1 MTDTPA
7 DVVDLPPA
15 PQPGRLVPEG
25 PELGNKYAII
35 IDNGSTNLRYGYNKE
50 GSYSNGPHERTNVA
64 ARFKDRR
71 TNRPVLLFGD
81 CVEADSGGRAQARY
95 PWEGDVLLNFDAL
108 VSAQVDTASAAP
120 S

>member
-1 MTDTPA
+1 MA
-7 DVVDLPPA
+7 DSPVDVIDLPPA
-15 PQPGRLVPEG
+15 PQPSRLVPDRRAPG
-25 PELGNKYAII
+25 SDVAII
-35 IDNGSTNLRYGYNKE
+35 IDNGSTNIRYGYNEEFLLE
-50 GSYSNGPHERTNVA
+50 GPYERTNVA

-81 CVEADSGGRAQARY
+81 SVDADSGGRAQARY

-108 VSAQVDTASAAP
+108 VSARVSTVSIVH